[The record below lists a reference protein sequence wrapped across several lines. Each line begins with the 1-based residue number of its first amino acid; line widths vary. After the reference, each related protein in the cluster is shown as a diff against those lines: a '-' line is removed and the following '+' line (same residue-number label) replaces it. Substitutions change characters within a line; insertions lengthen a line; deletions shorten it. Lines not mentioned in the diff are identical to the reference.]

1 MSTCGGPDITFFVA
15 NSGFFAV
22 DSFRR
27 RSQQQPVDA
36 PAQVASRAAKDVN
49 DLKLN
54 GSLPEAYEVD
64 MHDSDVRCELLE
76 FGLVGGPQ
84 PYQSDA
90 LWKVPSW

>member
-1 MSTCGGPDITFFVA
+1 M
-15 NSGFFAV
+15 
-22 DSFRR
+22 
-27 RSQQQPVDA
+27 QQQPVEQLVDA
-36 PAQVASRAAKDVN
+36 PARVTSRAVKDGK

-64 MHDSDVRCELLE
+64 MLDSDVRCELLE